1 MRPRATGL
9 MRWPAHGVA
18 LAMVVLWPA
27 TASAHLVT
35 TGLGPFYD
43 GISHLLLSP
52 DDLVPALALALLA
65 GVNGPVVGRRM
76 LFALTAAWLGGGL
89 LGALFRGLLI
99 PSAALSLSFLVLGL
113 LIAWGRSLSPAAVST
128 LAVAVG
134 LLHGWFNGVGI
145 AQSGR
150 ELLALLGMVSATF
163 VIAAIIASIA
173 LSFRSGWMRI
183 AVRVVG
189 SWVAAVGLLMLGWSL
204 RAAG

>member
-1 MRPRATGL
+1 MSPRATGL
-9 MRWPAHGVA
+9 MRWPAPGVA
-18 LAMVVLWPA
+18 LAMGVLWPA

-76 LFALTAAWLGGGL
+76 LFALSAAWLGGGL
-89 LGALFRGLLI
+89 LGALFRGSLI
-99 PSAALSLSFLVLGL
+99 PGAASSVSFLVLGL

-134 LLHGWFNGVGI
+134 LLHGWLNGVGI

-150 ELLALLGMVSATF
+150 ELLALVGMVSATF
-163 VIAAIIASIA
+163 VVAAIIASIA
-173 LSFRSGWMRI
+173 LAFRSGWMRI
-183 AVRVVG
+183 AVRVAG
-189 SWVAAVGLLMLGWSL
+189 SWVAAIGVLMLGWSL